1 MFKTLLKNGKVKY
14 QERYKDY
21 MTGKWKTVSITMD
34 KDTATTRKLAS
45 SELAR
50 LISERCNDIQSK
62 QYTLQELYNIYV
74 AEQSKVLKASTMSR
88 NKTTIHKV
96 IDLLGADVI
105 ADKLTAIYIKDK
117 LKDVDT
123 LKQREYI
130 TRFKAFLNWS
140 YNNELINNHDIT
152 LKLKLPA
159 DSTKKERI
167 ADKYLEQ
174 EEVAAL
180 LSALQVPDW
189 LLLTKFLILSG
200 LRVGEAIALTTQ
212 DIDDKYIHVTK
223 TYDTVND
230 IVTSP
235 KTSTSIRD
243 VYIQPELGSVLK
255 DIKRNELEK
264 QLLYSRKTQLVFSSK
279 DGLYIK
285 YDSYRQYLGDISYS
299 VLGRRIT
306 PHALRHTHASLM
318 LAEGIDI
325 DTISKRLGHNNSHIT
340 KEIYIHMTAK
350 LKELEEKR
358 ISSVKLL

>member
-1 MFKTLLKNGKVKY
+1 MFKTILKSGKVKY

-34 KDTATTRKLAS
+34 KDTASARKLAA

-50 LISERCNDIQSK
+50 LISERYDYNPSK
-62 QYTLQELYNIYV
+62 QYTLHELYNIYIS
-74 AEQSKVLKASTMSR
+74 EQSKVLKASTMSR
-88 NKTTIHKV
+88 NKTTVRKV
-96 IDLLGADVI
+96 IDLLGEDVI

-117 LKDVDT
+117 LKDIDT

-152 LKLKLPA
+152 RKLKLPA

-174 EEVAAL
+174 EEVVAL

-200 LRVGEAIALTTQ
+200 LRIGEAIALTNQ

-223 TYDTVND
+223 TYDIVND

-235 KTSTSIRD
+235 KTSTSTRD
-243 VYIQPELGSVLK
+243 VFIQPELKAVIK
-255 DIKRNELEK
+255 DIKRNELQK
-264 QLLYSRKTQLVFSSK
+264 QLLYNRKTNLIFSSK
-279 DGLYIK
+279 DGLYMK
-285 YDSYRQYLGDISYS
+285 YDSYRQYLGDVSDK

-325 DTISKRLGHNNSHIT
+325 DSISKRLGHTDSHIT

-358 ISSVKLL
+358 IASVKLL